1 MAGKMAIFF
10 GSPSGGPRGTL
21 RWIDAEQ
28 TVAEIE
34 RLEHILASAA
44 SRNLPNSDWA
54 KMET

>member
-1 MAGKMAIFF
+1 MAGKIAIFF

-21 RWIDAEQ
+21 RWIDVEL

-34 RLEHILASAA
+34 CLKQILASAA
-44 SRNLPNSDWA
+44 SRNLPNSDWE

>member
-1 MAGKMAIFF
+1 MARQDSCIF
-10 GSPSGGPRGTL
+10 GSPSGGRRGTL

-34 RLEHILASAA
+34 CLEHILAFAA